1 MQVERVERMER
12 PQGRPVQILTTK
24 DDHTF
29 ELDKEALSRILLAD
43 EVKDKHVVVVSV
55 AGAFR
60 KGKSFLLDFFLRYMR
75 NLDNP
80 NDWVGDPD
88 APLQG
93 FSWRGGCERD
103 TTGILIWDE
112 VFQVTTSDGQQLAV
126 LFMDTQG
133 AFDCESTVKDCA
145 TIFALSTM
153 TSSVQV
159 YNLSQNIQEDDLQ
172 HLQLFTEYGRL
183 AQQDMTEKP
192 FQKLLFLVRDWSYP
206 YDCPYG
212 AEGGQTILERRLLI
226 SERQHQELQQL
237 RKHIRSCFSEIGCF
251 LMPHPGLKVATA
263 PAFDGRLADIEE
275 AFKEQLRSLVPSVL
289 APDRLLVKEING
301 LKVTCR
307 ELLEYFQVY
316 VNIFKGDEL
325 PEPKSMLEATAE
337 ANNLAAVA
345 TAKDKY
351 NTGMEQLCG
360 GEQPYMSPH
369 QLESHHLRLRES
381 ARELFVATR
390 KMGGAEFSQ
399 QYLERLTEEID
410 GCFANFAK
418 HNEGKN
424 IFAAARTPATLF
436 AMVLCFYFL
445 SGLLALLSLYS
456 FANFCNLLMGLCLV
470 VLCLWGYVRYSG
482 DMREV
487 GAHIDTVANLVW
499 GNLLKP
505 LYKRV
510 MQDRVLPPHLTGGA
524 GEGTRASNGRLKA
537 N

>member
-1 MQVERVERMER
+1 MVERIES
-12 PQGRPVQILTTK
+12 GRPVQILRTK
-24 DDHTF
+24 DDHSF
-29 ELDKEALSRILLAD
+29 ELDEDALGRILLAD
-43 EVKDKHVVVVSV
+43 HVKDKPVVVVSV

-75 NLDNP
+75 NQGQA
-80 NDWVGDPD
+80 DWLGDPT
-88 APLQG
+88 APLKG

-103 TTGILIWDE
+103 TTGILVWDE
-112 VFQVTTSDGQQLAV
+112 VFLVTTSQGQQFAV

-183 AQQDMTEKP
+183 AQQVMCRTSSDSSK
-192 FQKLLFLVRDWSYP
+192 
-206 YDCPYG
+206 
-212 AEGGQTILERRLLI
+212 
-226 SERQHQELQQL
+226 QHQELQQL
-237 RKHIRSCFSEIGCF
+237 RRHIRSCFSEIGCF

-263 PAFDGRLADIEE
+263 ASFDGRLSDIEE
-275 AFKEQLRSLVPSVL
+275 EFKKQLLELVPSLL
-289 APDRLLVKEING
+289 APDNLLVKEING
-301 LKVTCR
+301 EKISCQ
-307 ELLEYFQVY
+307 ELMSYFKVY

-351 NTGMEQLCG
+351 TSGMEQLCG
-360 GEQPYMSPH
+360 GDQPYLSP
-369 QLESHHLRLRES
+369 QMLESHHLRLRET
-381 ARELFVATR
+381 ARELFSSTR
-390 KMGGAEFSQ
+390 KMGGEEFSQ
-399 QYLERLTEEID
+399 QYLDRLTEARLLPFEID
-410 GCFANFAK
+410 QTFQNFAK

-436 AMVLCFYFL
+436 AVVLAFYFV
-445 SGLLALLSLYS
+445 SGAFGLLGIYSLS
-456 FANFCNLLMGLCLV
+456 NFCNLLMGLSLV
-470 VLCLWGYVRYSG
+470 SLCLWGYVRYSG

-487 GAHIDTVANLVW
+487 GAQIDNIANIIW
-499 GNLLKP
+499 ASLLKP
-505 LYKRV
+505 LYKTV

-524 GEGTRASNGRLKA
+524 GEGTRAPPPNGRLKA

>member
-1 MQVERVERMER
+1 MVERIES
-12 PQGRPVQILTTK
+12 GRPVQILRTK
-24 DDHTF
+24 DDHSF
-29 ELDKEALSRILLAD
+29 ELDEDALGRILLAD
-43 EVKDKHVVVVSV
+43 HVKDKPVVVVSV

-75 NLDNP
+75 NQGQA
-80 NDWVGDPD
+80 DWLGDPT
-88 APLQG
+88 APLKG
-93 FSWRGGCERD
+93 FTWRGGCERD
-103 TTGILIWDE
+103 TTGILVWDE
-112 VFQVTTSDGQQLAV
+112 VFLVTTSQGQQLAV

-183 AQQDMTEKP
+183 AQQDMSEKP

-206 YDCPYG
+206 YDADYG
-212 AEGGQTILERRLLI
+212 AEGGRTILERRLQI
-226 SERQHQELQQL
+226 SDRQHQELQQL
-237 RKHIRSCFSEIGCF
+237 RRHIRSCFSEIGCF

-263 PAFDGRLADIEE
+263 ASFDGRLCDIEE
-275 AFKEQLRSLVPSVL
+275 DFKKHLLELVPSLL
-289 APDRLLVKEING
+289 ASDNLLVKEING
-301 LKVTCR
+301 QKISCQ
-307 ELLEYFQVY
+307 ELMAYFKVY

-325 PEPKSMLEATAE
+325 PEPKSMLE
-337 ANNLAAVA
+337 
-345 TAKDKY
+345 
-351 NTGMEQLCG
+351 LCG
-360 GEQPYMSPH
+360 GDQPYLSP
-369 QLESHHLRLRES
+369 QMLESHHLRLRES
-381 ARELFVATR
+381 ARELFSSTR
-390 KMGGAEFSQ
+390 KMGGEEFSQ

-410 GCFANFAK
+410 QTFQNFAK

-436 AMVLCFYFL
+436 AVVLAFYFT
-445 SGLLALLSLYS
+445 SGAFGLVGLYAFS
-456 FANFCNLLMGLCLV
+456 NFFNLLMGLSLIS
-470 VLCLWGYVRYSG
+470 LCLWGYVRYSG

-487 GAHIDTVANLVW
+487 GAQIDAIANIIW
-499 GNLLKP
+499 ASLLKP
-505 LYKRV
+505 LYKTV

-524 GEGTRASNGRLKA
+524 GEGTRAPPPNGRLKA

>member
-1 MQVERVERMER
+1 MEVIE
-12 PQGRPVQILTTK
+12 PQKSGPRQILTSK

-29 ELDKEALSRILLAD
+29 ELDEAALASILLRED
-43 EVKDKHVVVVSV
+43 IKDKQVVVVSV

-75 NLDNP
+75 SSRDTE
-80 NDWVGDPD
+80 DWFGDPD
-88 APLQG
+88 TPLQG

-103 TTGILIWDE
+103 TTGILVWDE
-112 VFQVTTSDGQQLAV
+112 VFTVTTSEGKQLAV

-159 YNLSQNIQEDDLQ
+159 YNLSQNLQEDDLQ

-183 AQQDMTEKP
+183 ALEDTSEKP
-192 FQKLLFLVRDWSYP
+192 FQKLVFLIRDWSYP
-206 YDCPYG
+206 YDASYG
-212 AEGGQTILERRLLI
+212 TEGGKVILERRLQI
-226 SERQHQELQQL
+226 SERQHAELQQL
-237 RKHIRSCFSEIGCF
+237 RKHIRSCFSQIGCF

-263 PAFDGRLADIEE
+263 PTFDGRLCDIEKD
-275 AFKEQLRSLVPSVL
+275 FKDQLKVLVPSLL
-289 APDRLLVKEING
+289 APDNLLVKEING
-301 LKVTCR
+301 REVTCQ
-307 ELLEYFQVY
+307 ELLEYFKAY

-351 NTGMEQLCG
+351 TSAMEQVCG
-360 GEQPYMSPH
+360 GEQPYMSPR
-369 QLESHHLRLRES
+369 QLEAHHLRLKDSSREQFLS
-381 ARELFVATR
+381 TR
-390 KMGGAEFSQ
+390 KMGGEEFSQ
-399 QYLERLTEEID
+399 RYLDQLMEEID
-410 GCFANFAK
+410 GAFENYAK

-436 AMVLCFYFL
+436 AVVLFFYFV
-445 SGLLALLSLYS
+445 SGIFALFALYS
-456 FANFCNLLMGLCLV
+456 FSNFANLLMGLSLIT
-470 VLCLWGYVRYSG
+470 LCLWGYIRYSG
-482 DMREV
+482 DMREI
-487 GAHIDTVANLVW
+487 GAQIDTVANLIW
-499 GNLLKP
+499 GSLLKP
-505 LYKRV
+505 LYKTL

-524 GEGTRASNGRLKA
+524 GEGTRGPPPSNGRIKA
-537 N
+537 A

>member
-1 MQVERVERMER
+1 MVERIET
-12 PQGRPVQILTTK
+12 GRPVQILRTK
-24 DDHTF
+24 DDHSF
-29 ELDKEALSRILLAD
+29 ELDEDALGRILLAD
-43 EVKDKHVVVVSV
+43 HVKDKPVVVVSV

-75 NLDNP
+75 NQGQA
-80 NDWVGDPD
+80 DWLGDPT
-88 APLQG
+88 APLKG

-103 TTGILIWDE
+103 TTGILLWDE
-112 VFQVTTSDGQQLAV
+112 VFLVTTSQGQQLAV

-183 AQQDMTEKP
+183 AQQDMSEKP

-206 YDCPYG
+206 YDADYG
-212 AEGGQTILERRLLI
+212 ANGGRAILEKRLQI
-226 SERQHQELQQL
+226 SDRQHQELQQL

-251 LMPHPGLKVATA
+251 LMPHPGLK
-263 PAFDGRLADIEE
+263 
-275 AFKEQLRSLVPSVL
+275 
-289 APDRLLVKEING
+289 
-301 LKVTCR
+301 
-307 ELLEYFQVY
+307 VY

-351 NTGMEQLCG
+351 TSGMEQLCG
-360 GEQPYMSPH
+360 GDQPYLSP
-369 QLESHHLRLRES
+369 QVLESHHLRLRES
-381 ARELFVATR
+381 AREQFSSTR
-390 KMGGAEFSQ
+390 KMGGEEFSQ
-399 QYLERLTEEID
+399 QYLDRLTEARLLPFEID
-410 GCFANFAK
+410 QTFENFAK

-436 AMVLCFYFL
+436 AVVLAFYFVSGAFSLLGIYSL
-445 SGLLALLSLYS
+445 S
-456 FANFCNLLMGLCLV
+456 NFCNLLMGLSLIS
-470 VLCLWGYVRYSG
+470 LCLWGYVRYSG

-487 GAHIDTVANLVW
+487 GAQIDNIANIIW
-499 GNLLKP
+499 ASLLKP
-505 LYKRV
+505 LYKTV

-524 GEGTRASNGRLKA
+524 GEGTRATPLNGRLKA